1 MKIIGLTGKSGSGK
15 SSVCSIL
22 SEHGG
27 YIIDSDKIAHKNM
40 RKGSVAYN
48 AIKDAFGDEILFD
61 SGEIDR
67 KKLGKKVFSDPEK
80 LKILN
85 EISLK
90 HILEKISEEI
100 DDISKKTD
108 IYKFIVI
115 DAPLLIETGLN
126 YISDEVWV
134 ILADENILLDRIIKR
149 DKIDFEY
156 AKNRLKN
163 QRPQKELTAFADVVI
178 ENGDI
183 SQSELKKRVLKHL
196 PK

>member
-1 MKIIGLTGKSGSGK
+1 M
-15 SSVCSIL
+15 
-22 SEHGG
+22 
-27 YIIDSDKIAHKNM
+27 
-40 RKGSVAYN
+40 
-48 AIKDAFGDEILFD
+48 
-61 SGEIDR
+61 
-67 KKLGKKVFSDPEK
+67 
-80 LKILN
+80 
-85 EISLK
+85 
-90 HILEKISEEI
+90 
-100 DDISKKTD
+100 
-108 IYKFIVI
+108 I